1 MDTGVSQRRQV
12 LVRCRVG
19 MGGSLPGGAICGE
32 GGGGQRILRALG
44 SREPRWVGASGC
56 GVRRCPGFGP
66 GAAGGLGSTQSAWT
80 HLPVDVL
87 WSPETVCL
95 VV

>member
-1 MDTGVSQRRQV
+1 MNEYTFRTYAQFF
-12 LVRCRVG
+12 LF
-19 MGGSLPGGAICGE
+19 LP
-32 GGGGQRILRALG
+32 
-44 SREPRWVGASGC
+44 V